1 MIIAKSEEFTNPL
14 VEAAQIIRKGGLVV
28 FPTETVYGLGA
39 NALDAKAAL
48 KIFKAKKRP
57 VNNPLIVHI
66 AEKKDIKKIVASV
79 PAMAQKL
86 IDKFWPGPLTIIF
99 KKKEIIPNEVTAGL
113 ETVAVRLPNHAL
125 ARAFIREA
133 GVPIAAPS
141 ANLSGRPSS
150 TEASHA
156 KKDLGKKP
164 IFILDGGRS
173 KFGVESTIIN
183 ILENPPVILRQGAVT
198 REALQKV
205 LGQVAVLN
213 SKNSKIISPG
223 TRYRHY
229 APRTKLALIGSSWQA
244 SPKEIELT
252 IIKYHLKNKKVGVL
266 GTRENYHFYK
276 KADRVLLLGSQKNL
290 PTCAV
295 NLYKSF
301 RDFDR
306 FGDVDLILAE
316 IFPEKELGAVIM
328 DRLRRAAEN
337 YSC

>member
-1 MIIAKSEEFTNPL
+1 MTKNEDFDNPL
-14 VEAAQIIRKGGLVV
+14 VQAAKVIKKGGLVV

-39 NALDAKAAL
+39 NALNIQAVK
-48 KIFKAKKRP
+48 KIFKTKKRP
-57 VNNPLIVHI
+57 IDNPLIVHI
-66 AEKKDIKKIVASV
+66 AEKKDLQKIVTSV
-79 PAMAQKL
+79 SAVAKKL

-99 KKKEIIPNEVTAGL
+99 KKKNIIPNEVTAGL

-141 ANLSGRPSS
+141 ANFSGRPSP
-150 TEASHA
+150 TEVSHA
-156 KKDLGKKP
+156 KKDLGKKT

-173 KFGVESTIIN
+173 KFGIESTIIN
-183 ILENPPVILRQGAVT
+183 VLEKIPIILRQGAIT

-205 LGQVAVLN
+205 LGRVEVLDP
-213 SKNSKIISPG
+213 KNSKIISPG
-223 TRYRHY
+223 THHRHY
-229 APRTKLALIGSSWQA
+229 APRTKLLLVGSDWQTT
-244 SPKEIELT
+244 SKEIESA
-252 IIKYHLKNKKVGVL
+252 IIKYNSQNKKVGVL

-290 PTCAV
+290 SACAV

-316 IFPEKELGAVIM
+316 VFPEKELGAVIM
-328 DRLRRAAEN
+328 DRLRRAT
-337 YSC
+337 SH